1 MKKLLLAMLTIAA
14 FTGAAHADEFT
25 GLTLRAVSNSPI
37 GGGAVLGGTSVS
49 AVTTAY
55 SNVTNFLGS
64 AFANGGATVISGNT
78 ITKLVADDLVP
89 AGGFG
94 GLNVA
99 GFTFSV
105 ANFGASAT
113 TARARVRF
121 YLPDGA
127 GGGPGTYFTGFS
139 FNPIAFPVGVTLYS
153 TTLAGQMTMPAGAFW
168 AGMTFDNNTG
178 GTGATAAQLDLL
190 GQGIFNPPTVGS
202 SADIMYVTTAAGS
215 FTSNAPAGAFNDF
228 GGNPVASFGWKF
240 DADLPVPA
248 TPSTWGRVKSL
259 YR

>member
-1 MKKLLLAMLTIAA
+1 MTKRLLVLLCLGVFA
-14 FTGAAHADEFT
+14 GAAHASEFT
-25 GLTLRAVSNSPI
+25 GLTLRAIDNSPL
-37 GGGAVLGGTSVS
+37 GAPGSLGAAS
-49 AVTTAY
+49 ATATTTAY
-55 SNVTNFLGS
+55 ANVTNFLGS
-64 AFANGGATVISGNT
+64 AFANGGAAVLSGNA
-78 ITKLVADDLVP
+78 ITRLVADDLVP

-99 GFTFSV
+99 GFSFSV

-190 GQGIFNPPTVGS
+190 GQGIFDPPTVGS
-202 SADIMYVTTAAGS
+202 SADNMFVTTAAGS
-215 FTSNAPAGAFNDF
+215 FTTSNPAGAFSNF
-228 GGNPVASFGWKF
+228 GGNPPASFGWKF

-248 TPSTWGRVKSL
+248 APSTWGRVKSL